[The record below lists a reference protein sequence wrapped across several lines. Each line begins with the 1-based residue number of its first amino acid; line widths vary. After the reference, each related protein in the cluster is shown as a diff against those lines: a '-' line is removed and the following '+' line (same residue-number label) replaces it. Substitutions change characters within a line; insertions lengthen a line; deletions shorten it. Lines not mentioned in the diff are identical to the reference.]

1 MRAILLCKP
10 SYILVCAALPLS
22 CLCSTKAAA
31 SFCLFS
37 GSADSSRAL
46 LGVAASVR
54 AAEDR
59 TVSVIRLGADTD
71 VVRLMG

>member
-22 CLCSTKAAA
+22 SLCSTKAAA
-31 SFCLFS
+31 SFFLLS
-37 GSADSSRAL
+37 GSMDSSRAL
-46 LGVAASVR
+46 LGVAVSVR
-54 AAEDR
+54 AAENR
-59 TVSVIRLGADTD
+59 TVFVIGLWADTN